1 MEEEGRIYRRTNVHR
16 YISETDEVCPHL
28 FLITTRQLLLNMMGL
43 YVGLAGVR
51 SANTLSLQTAK
62 VRARRRHSIRPRN

>member
-1 MEEEGRIYRRTNVHR
+1 MNV
-16 YISETDEVCPHL
+16 
-28 FLITTRQLLLNMMGL
+28 MGL

-62 VRARRRHSIRPRN
+62 VRQSIVERDRIDTTHTQHVDL

>member
-1 MEEEGRIYRRTNVHR
+1 MNV
-16 YISETDEVCPHL
+16 L
-28 FLITTRQLLLNMMGL
+28 GL

-62 VRARRRHSIRPRN
+62 VRGAALA